1 MKTARNR
8 FLLTSFSIFIATLIL
23 SVGASFLYDKSAGEI
38 LRNGVFSV
46 FFSLGMILLCHYS
59 FYFKK
64 LDYDNEMHPYRF
76 LTVFAVGLCASAIFP
91 LVNKE
96 GWVFLCIG
104 VALMVFSNTLIS
116 LYSMSGFIFFSLLL
130 CKDPDIVTYY
140 VYFTGILIAAVL
152 FQDIDKSFKVV
163 PAIAISNLVLFILES
178 AGFIILK
185 NEELSPEQFV
195 MPIINVVINC
205 IVLFFVLK
213 YFNTRVV
220 NRYHIKYQEINDQEY
235 IALSNLKNKSKDEYF
250 RSIHT
255 AYLAERMAASM
266 GLDVALVKNC
276 AYYHRI
282 KPAYEYSDKDFQ
294 TFLEGNEFPPQAVS
308 LLNEYMNNEGRPV
321 SKEAGIVYIS
331 DKLIATLMNLFSKDK
346 NIKIDYKELID
357 TLIDKSMF
365 KSNMSESDLSIK
377 DYNAIKEILLKETLY
392 YDFLR

>member
-1 MKTARNR
+1 MKSVRNK
-8 FLLTSFSIFIATLIL
+8 FLLTSFTTFIATLIL
-23 SVGASFLYDKSAGEI
+23 TVGVSFLYDKSFGEI

-59 FYFKK
+59 FAFKK
-64 LDYDNEMHPYRF
+64 LDYDNEMHPFRF
-76 LTVFAVGLCASAIFP
+76 ILVYAVGFLAACVFP
-91 LVNKE
+91 LVNRE

-116 LYSMSGFIFFSLLL
+116 LYSISGFIFLSLML
-130 CKDPDIVTYY
+130 CREPDIVTYY
-140 VYFTGILIAAVL
+140 VYFTAVIIAAVL

-178 AGFIILK
+178 AGFVILK

-195 MPIINVVINC
+195 IPITNVVINC

-220 NRYHIKYQEINDQEY
+220 NRYRNKYQEINDQEY

-255 AYLAERMAASM
+255 AYLAERMAGSI
-266 GLDVALVKNC
+266 GSDVALVKNC

-282 KPAYEYSDKDFQ
+282 KSAYEYSDEDFQ
-294 TFLEGNEFPPQAVS
+294 KFLSDNQFPPQAVE
-308 LLNEYMNNEGRPV
+308 LLTEYMNNEGNPK

-331 DKLIATLMNLFSKDK
+331 DKLIATLMSLFAKDK
-346 NIKIDYKELID
+346 KIKVDYTELIA
-357 TLIDKSMF
+357 TLIDKNMF
-365 KSNMSESDLSIK
+365 KTNMAECDLSIK

>member
-1 MKTARNR
+1 MKSVRSR
-8 FLLTSFSIFIATLIL
+8 FIFTSFSMFIATLIL
-23 SVGASFLYDKSAGEI
+23 TLAVSFLYDKSVGEI

-46 FFSLGMILLCHYS
+46 FFSLGFVLLCHYS
-59 FYFKK
+59 FAFKK

-76 LTVFAVGLCASAIFP
+76 LLVFCVGLLLSCLFP
-91 LVNKE
+91 LISRE

-104 VALMVFSNTLIS
+104 VALLLFSNTFIA
-116 LYSMSGFIFFSLLL
+116 LYSVSGFVFLSLLL

-140 VYFTGILIAAVL
+140 VYFTAVIIAAVL

-178 AGFIILK
+178 AGFVILK
-185 NEELSPEQFV
+185 NEELSAEQFV
-195 MPIINVVINC
+195 IPITNVVVNC
-205 IVLFFVLK
+205 IVMFFVLK
-213 YFNTRVV
+213 YFNTHVA
-220 NRYHIKYQEINDQEY
+220 NRYRNKYQEINDQEY

-255 AYLAERMAASM
+255 AYLAERMAVSI
-266 GLDVALVKNC
+266 GCDVNLVKNC

-282 KPAYEYSDKDFQ
+282 KHAYGYSDEDFQ
-294 TFLEGNEFPPQAVS
+294 GFLESNQFPPQAAA
-308 LLNEYMNNEGRPV
+308 LLTEYMGQEGKPT

-331 DKLIATLMNLFSKDK
+331 DKLIATLMSLFAKDK
-346 NIKIDYKELID
+346 HIKIDYKELIA
-357 TLIDKSMF
+357 TLIDKNMF
-365 KSNMSESDLSIK
+365 KSNMAECDLSIK

>member
-1 MKTARNR
+1 MKSVKSR
-8 FLLTSFSIFIATLIL
+8 FLVTSILSFIATFIL
-23 SVGASFLYDKSAGEI
+23 TVGVSFIYDKSVGEI

-46 FFSLGMILLCHYS
+46 FFSLGLVLLCHYS
-59 FYFKK
+59 FAFKK

-76 LTVFAVGLCASAIFP
+76 LLVFGVGLLLSCLFP
-91 LVNKE
+91 LINRE

-104 VALMVFSNTLIS
+104 VALLLFSNTLIA
-116 LYSMSGFIFFSLLL
+116 LYSMSGFVFLTLLL

-140 VYFTGILIAAVL
+140 VYFTAVIIAAVL

-185 NEELSPEQFV
+185 NEELSAEQFV
-195 MPIINVVINC
+195 IPITNVVVNC
-205 IVLFFVLK
+205 IVMFFVLK
-213 YFNTRVV
+213 YFNTKVA
-220 NRYHIKYQEINDQEY
+220 NRYRNKYLEVNDQEY

-255 AYLAERMAASM
+255 AYLAERMAGAI
-266 GLDVALVKNC
+266 GCDVDLVKNC

-282 KPAYEYSDKDFQ
+282 KHAYSYSDADFSA
-294 TFLEGNEFPPQAVS
+294 FLESNQFPPRAS
-308 LLNEYMNNEGRPV
+308 ALLTEYMGQEGRPT

-331 DKLIATLMNLFSKDK
+331 DKLIATLMSLFSKDK
-346 NIKIDYKELID
+346 NIKIDYKELIA
-357 TLIDKSMF
+357 TLIDKNMF
-365 KSNMSESDLSIK
+365 KSNMAECDLSIK
-377 DYNAIKEILLKETLY
+377 DYNAIKDILLKETLY